1 MITITKRLKYLVLLI
16 LLILLLPLISMQ
28 FTNEVN
34 WSFLDFLV
42 AGILLLGTVVAIEF
56 VVQNINK
63 KSIKLLL
70 ILGILAI
77 IILIW
82 IELAVGIFGTPL
94 AGS

>member
-1 MITITKRLKYLVLLI
+1 
-16 LLILLLPLISMQ
+16 MQ

-42 AGILLLGTVVAIEF
+42 AGILLLSTVVAIEF

-82 IELAVGIFGTPL
+82 IELAVGILGTPL

>member
-1 MITITKRLKYLVLLI
+1 
-16 LLILLLPLISMQ
+16 MQ

-42 AGILLLGTVVAIEF
+42 AGILLLSTVVAIEF

>member
-42 AGILLLGTVVAIEF
+42 AGILLLSTVVAIEF

-70 ILGILAI
+70 ILGFLAI